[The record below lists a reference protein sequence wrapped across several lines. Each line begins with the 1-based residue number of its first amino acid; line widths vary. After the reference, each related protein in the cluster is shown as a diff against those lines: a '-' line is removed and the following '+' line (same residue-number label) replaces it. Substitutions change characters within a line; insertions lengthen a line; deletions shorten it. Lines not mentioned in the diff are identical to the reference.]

1 MSKSIYIDSLAEL
14 PKMRLY
20 HDINHQIDRSTVKT
34 IPFFDLFHIC
44 CLIDVISNNDA
55 YYAIYSIMCLPN
67 Q

>member
-1 MSKSIYIDSLAEL
+1 MSKSIYIESSAEL

-20 HDINHQIDRSTVKT
+20 LEINHQIDGSTVKT
-34 IPFFDLFHIC
+34 ISFFDLFHIC
-44 CLIDVISNNDA
+44 CLIDVVSNIDV